1 MCVMCAFNVSKL
13 FGPRFERMT
22 TFFEKKTSSLLVVFR
37 LLDHLYREEAL
48 IIKGFCLS
56 RLHARKSGFLSCLP
70 FRERNRRVCRRE
82 KHNT

>member
-1 MCVMCAFNVSKL
+1 MCVMCAFIFVSKL

-56 RLHARKSGFLSCLP
+56 RLRAAS
-70 FRERNRRVCRRE
+70 RVRVVYI
-82 KHNT
+82 K

>member
-1 MCVMCAFNVSKL
+1 MM
-13 FGPRFERMT
+13 RMT

-37 LLDHLYREEAL
+37 LLDLYREEAL

-70 FRERNRRVCRRE
+70 RERNRL
-82 KHNT
+82 